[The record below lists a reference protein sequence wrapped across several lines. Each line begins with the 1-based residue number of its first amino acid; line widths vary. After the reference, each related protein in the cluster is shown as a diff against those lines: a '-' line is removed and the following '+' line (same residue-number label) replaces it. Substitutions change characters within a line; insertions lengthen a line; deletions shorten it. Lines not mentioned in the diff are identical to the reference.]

1 VFLDL
6 PELSGKQ
13 LELLRETAP
22 GVARVAVLWYPTSTP
37 FPLRALE
44 DAAQALGVTLHTLE
58 VRSPDEFTGAFAAM
72 TRARAEALIVLSS
85 PLYYHRRA
93 RIVDLAVQQR
103 LPVMATLREF
113 AQAGALI
120 TYGPNLE
127 EMAQHAATYVG
138 RILQGA
144 TPAEILIERPTR
156 FELVV
161 NLKTAET
168 LGLTVPP
175 VILFQA
181 HEVIR

>member
-1 VFLDL
+1 
-6 PELSGKQ
+6 
-13 LELLRETAP
+13 
-22 GVARVAVLWYPTSTP
+22 
-37 FPLRALE
+37 
-44 DAAQALGVTLHTLE
+44 VTLHTLE
-58 VRSPDEFTGAFAAM
+58 VRSLDEFVGAFAAM
-72 TRARAEALIVLSS
+72 RRAHVEALIVVSS
-85 PLYYHRRA
+85 PLYYYQHA
-93 RIVDLAVQQR
+93 RLMDLAVQQR

-127 EMAQHAATYVG
+127 EMARHAATYVG

-144 TPAEILIERPTR
+144 TPAERLIERPTR

-161 NLKTAET
+161 NLKTAEA

-175 VILFQA
+175 IILLQA

>member
-1 VFLDL
+1 
-6 PELSGKQ
+6 
-13 LELLRETAP
+13 
-22 GVARVAVLWYPTSTP
+22 VAVLWDPATAP

-44 DAAQALGVTLHTLE
+44 AAALALEVTLHTLE
-58 VRSPDEFTGAFAAM
+58 VRSPDEFAGAFAAM
-72 TRARAEALIVLSS
+72 TQAHVEALIILSS
-85 PLYYHRRA
+85 PLYYHQHA
-93 RIVDLAVQQR
+93 RLMDLAIQHR

-113 AQAGALI
+113 AQSGALI

-127 EMAQHAATYVG
+127 EMARHAATYVG

-144 TPAEILIERPTR
+144 TPAELPIERPTR

-161 NLKTAET
+161 NLKTAEA

-181 HEVIR
+181 HEVLR